1 MKTPTSVIVLCLPPV
16 LASLAPIPAQA
27 HLVVSGMGPLYD
39 GISHF
44 ALSPEDFLPVIA
56 LALFAGLR
64 GPAHARALSWI
75 ILLAWFAGGLLA
87 MMIFTPPDIA
97 LSATTAVLFL
107 LVGGLLA
114 ANLRLSVATCAG
126 LGAMLGV
133 ARGTADLVSVRESP
147 AHILMLLG
155 MGVAILVTFA
165 ITASVTFPLKRLWMV
180 VVARTIG
187 SWLAALGLLLAGW
200 ILRYGPIAR

>member
-1 MKTPTSVIVLCLPPV
+1 MKRPPLVIVLCLPAV
-16 LASLAPIPAQA
+16 LASLAPTPAQA

-64 GPAHARALSWI
+64 GPAHARALSWMI
-75 ILLAWFAGGLLA
+75 PLAWFAGGLLA
-87 MMIFTPPDIA
+87 MMTLTPPDIA

-107 LVGGLLA
+107 LVGGSLA
-114 ANLRLSVATCAG
+114 ANLRLSIATCAS

-147 AHILMLLG
+147 THILTLLG
-155 MGVAILVTFA
+155 MGATIFVTFA
-165 ITASVTFPLKRLWMV
+165 ITASVTLPLKRPWMV

-187 SWLAALGLLLAGW
+187 SWLAALGLLLVGW
-200 ILRYGPIAR
+200 IWRYGPITR

>member
-1 MKTPTSVIVLCLPPV
+1 MKIPPSVVVLCPPAF
-16 LASLAPIPAQA
+16 LASLAPTPAQA

-64 GPAHARALSWI
+64 GPAHARALSWMI
-75 ILLAWFAGGLLA
+75 PLAWLAGGVLA
-87 MMIFTPPDIA
+87 MMTLTPSEIA

-114 ANLRLSVATCAG
+114 ANLRLSIATCAG
-126 LGAMLGV
+126 LGALLGV
-133 ARGTADLVSVRESP
+133 VRGMADLVSVRESP
-147 AHILMLLG
+147 VHILMILG
-155 MGVAILVTFA
+155 MGATTFATFA
-165 ITASVTFPLKRLWMV
+165 IAASVTLPLKRLWMV

-187 SWLAALGLLLAGW
+187 SWLAALGLLFAGW
-200 ILRYGPIAR
+200 ILRYGAVAR